1 VAKRGTGK
9 TPPSREELEKLMSAD
24 MRAITAQADRIG
36 RHFARSHRVSD
47 SDFHALL
54 HIMVAETAGE
64 PLTLAQLRQRMGVSA
79 AAITYLVDRMIDAG
93 HIRREPDPADRRKA
107 LLRYEDSGMALAH
120 TFFSPLG
127 RHLRSALAELP
138 DRDLIAAH
146 RVFTAMIASMSTF
159 EAELHSPPTKPV
171 PTGKSDTS
179 TASQRRTAGKRTTGR
194 SSTRSGRAPAAR

>member
-1 VAKRGTGK
+1 MAKRGTGK
-9 TPPSREELEKLMSAD
+9 TPSRRQELEKLMSAD

-54 HIMVAETAGE
+54 HIMVAETSGV
-64 PLTLAQLRQRMGVSA
+64 PLTLAELRKRMGVSA

-120 TFFSPLG
+120 NFFSPLG
-127 RHLRSALAELP
+127 AHLRSALADLP
-138 DRDLIAAH
+138 DKDLVAAH

-159 EAELHSPPTKPV
+159 EAELHSPPTEPR
-171 PTGKSDTS
+171 SDKRGS
-179 TASQRRTAGKRTTGR
+179 AAADGGRKAAKRTTER
-194 SSTRSGRAPAAR
+194 PSTRSGRAPAAR

>member
-1 VAKRGTGK
+1 MPKRAGAKA
-9 TPPSREELEKLMSAD
+9 PSSREELEKLMSAD

-36 RHFARSHRVSD
+36 RHFARSHQVSG

-54 HIMVAETAGE
+54 HIMVADTGGT

-79 AAITYLVDRMIDAG
+79 AAITYLVDRMIEAG

-127 RHLRSALAELP
+127 SHLRSAIADLP
-138 DRDLIAAH
+138 DRDLVAAH
-146 RVFTAMIASMSTF
+146 RVFTAMIASMSDF
-159 EAELHSPPTKPV
+159 EAELHSAPAT
-171 PTGKSDTS
+171 TAKSVAAATN
-179 TASQRRTAGKRTTGR
+179 QRRKVAAHTSAQPSKRSR
-194 SSTRSGRAPAAR
+194 RAPAAR